1 MEQTELEDLNDVSV
15 EREEALLS
23 SPKSDKSKNMKVEST
38 GETTPTKQIKEQRK
52 EEFEKVFAERNL
64 V

>member
-1 MEQTELEDLNDVSV
+1 MEQTELEDLSDVFA
-15 EREEALLS
+15 EKEEALLS
-23 SPKSDKSKNMKVEST
+23 SPKLDKSKNMKVEST